1 MDFWSFLKELVM
13 LAGGAFLLGALARR
27 LGQSPIVG
35 YLLCGAVVGPLLFNA
50 AAVRNAAE
58 LGVALLLQDIAIVPL
73 LVMISFFT
81 PAAVGISLGM
91 LLGESPFAT
100 QIRADIGALRTIM
113 VALFFASVGMLLK
126 PLWLLQNLHWVLL
139 AALAVFIL
147 KTVLIFGIGRL
158 FRLDNRQALAT
169 GITLGQVGEF
179 SFVLTAANEEVL
191 LHAGLSGVCLA
202 VVTLPDPL
210 STIRVVQM
218 LRSLK
223 SELTIAARSRYNYC
237 FNDIEKA
244 GADIIIDEESVVG
257 RQLARKI
264 VDHLQT
270 NSDRALACRL
280 AGQPPEIVV

>member
-1 MDFWSFLKELVM
+1 MFAD
-13 LAGGAFLLGALARR
+13 GAFLLGALARR
-27 LGQSPIVG
+27 LGQSLIAE

-73 LVMISFFT
+73 VVMISLFT
-81 PAAVGISLGM
+81 P
-91 LLGESPFAT
+91 
-100 QIRADIGALRTIM
+100 
-113 VALFFASVGMLLK
+113 ASVGMLLK

-179 SFVLTAANEEVL
+179 SFVLAAANEEVL

-223 SELTIAARSRYNYC
+223 SELTIAARSRYNRYL
-237 FNDIEKA
+237 NDIEKP
-244 GADIIIDEESVVG
+244 GADIIIDEETVVG

-270 NSDRALACRL
+270 DSDRALACRL